1 MKRRRG
7 SIMGSD
13 SAFGEPFYKEMKF
26 TVYSDICHYGTK
38 TDIETADRTFCISV
52 GGKASVKE
60 LESLTALIAK
70 LLNEHYGM

>member
-1 MKRRRG
+1 
-7 SIMGSD
+7 MGSD

-38 TDIETADRTFCISV
+38 TDIETADRKFCISV
-52 GGKASVKE
+52 GGKATTEE

-70 LLNEHYGM
+70 LLNEHYKSIDIFS